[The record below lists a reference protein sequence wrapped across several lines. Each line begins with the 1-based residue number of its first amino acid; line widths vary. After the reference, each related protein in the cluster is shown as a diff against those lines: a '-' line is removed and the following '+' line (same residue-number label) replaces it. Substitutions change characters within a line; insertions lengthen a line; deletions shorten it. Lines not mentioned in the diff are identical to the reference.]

1 MLRMAV
7 LCMAAK
13 LWAVVRRAPEAGCNG
28 TLGALNSA
36 TWSRGAASKTLLYSK
51 VRPRAVMP
59 TRYLHPMNKAL
70 ILMSALIAAALPGWA
85 ALGGSVETVA
95 SDQVRMQAK
104 RAITQMREYN
114 IHLISRDDG
123 TLIKEYVTPAGKV
136 FGVSWTGPTIP
147 DLTQLLGTYSA
158 EFQTSV
164 RAQPR
169 RRKAG
174 VVRNPDLVVEST
186 GHMRAFYGRAY
197 VNSMLPSGVTAE
209 TVK

>member
-1 MLRMAV
+1 M
-7 LCMAAK
+7 K
-13 LWAVVRRAPEAGCNG
+13 F
-28 TLGALNSA
+28 
-36 TWSRGAASKTLLYSK
+36 
-51 VRPRAVMP
+51 
-59 TRYLHPMNKAL
+59 KAL
-70 ILMSALIAAALPGWA
+70 ILLSALTAAALPGWA

-95 SDQVRMQAK
+95 TDQVKFQAK
-104 RAITQMREYN
+104 RAITQMRDYN

-169 RRKAG
+169 RRRAG

-209 TVK
+209 IVK